1 MVLLSVKVFRSMI
14 CNRDCVRCKVKRM
27 YKRRR
32 KCSIETFI
40 VALLIIIITIT
51 TGNIIIITV
60 NITVTNIIIVTII
73 IIIVA
78 IIIIIIVSITNVII
92 IIITITTVLWVRQL
106 EHFIEEI
113 AEEMTLKYWSPA
125 LLTDRSGR

>member
-73 IIIVA
+73 IIIVD
-78 IIIIIIVSITNVII
+78 IIIIISITNVII